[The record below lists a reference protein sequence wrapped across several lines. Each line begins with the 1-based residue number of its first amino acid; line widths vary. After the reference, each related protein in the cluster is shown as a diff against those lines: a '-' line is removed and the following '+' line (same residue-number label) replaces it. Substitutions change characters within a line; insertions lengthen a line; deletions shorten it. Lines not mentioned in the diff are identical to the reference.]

1 MYRLVVPSV
10 ELRLNNIALLCW
22 RRELGVQSWR
32 SFVWAAAG
40 TSITIFHQ
48 IATQRRTIIV
58 PAKTKG
64 GREREERGIGA
75 GGARKSS
82 KGRRK
87 VIKMDE

>member
-1 MYRLVVPSV
+1 MQRGGGVLFG
-10 ELRLNNIALLCW
+10 
-22 RRELGVQSWR
+22 LGGCGV
-32 SFVWAAAG
+32 AAE

-48 IATQRRTIIV
+48 IAAQRRTIIV

-64 GREREERGIGA
+64 GPRGMRSGHEPEK
-75 GGARKSS
+75 ARKSS